1 MGQVTS
7 KKVTCGLH
15 IERYFFRFVIESRR
29 ASEPFVLENT
39 MFLYLRQYTDL
50 AAIFEVQDPFSDFC
64 H

>member
-39 MFLYLRQYTDL
+39 MFLYL